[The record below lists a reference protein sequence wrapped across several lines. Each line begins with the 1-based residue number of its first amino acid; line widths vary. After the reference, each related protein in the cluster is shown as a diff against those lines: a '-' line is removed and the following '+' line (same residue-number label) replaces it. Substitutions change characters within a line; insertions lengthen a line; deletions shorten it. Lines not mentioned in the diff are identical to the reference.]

1 MIINI
6 RDIPHEGQNFE
17 FHENGTHVKG
27 FIYPLKGGF
36 DVNGEIDGFLET
48 ECSFCAEPM
57 KIPVKEKFHELMMLQ
72 GKMARQLKE
81 IEVDPND
88 LEIHYVEGNEINLA
102 PLVQEMIDVNMPIQP
117 KCTEE
122 VTKDGRP
129 KCTEG
134 SAYEKYLQ
142 NAPET
147 APKSPFD
154 ILKTL
159 KKN

>member
-17 FHENGTHVKG
+17 FNENGTHVKG
-27 FIYPLKGGF
+27 FIYPLKNGF
-36 DVNGEIDGFLET
+36 DITGEIVANLET
-48 ECSFCAEPM
+48 ECSFCADPM
-57 KIPVKEKFHELMMLQ
+57 QIPVKEKFHEMVMLQ
-72 GKMARQLKE
+72 GKIAKQLKE
-81 IEVDPND
+81 VEVDPND
-88 LEIHYVEGNEINLA
+88 LEIHYVDGNEIDLG

-129 KCTEG
+129 KCMEG

-142 NAPET
+142 NNPEN
-147 APKSPFD
+147 PVKSPFD